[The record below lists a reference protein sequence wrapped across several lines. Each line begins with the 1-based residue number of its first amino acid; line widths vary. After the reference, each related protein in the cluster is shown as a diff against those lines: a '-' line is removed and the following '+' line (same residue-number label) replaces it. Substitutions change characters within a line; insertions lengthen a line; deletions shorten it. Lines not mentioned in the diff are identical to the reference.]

1 MRLTLRTLLAYLDN
15 MLDPA
20 DAEALKSKID
30 ESEFAKILVARLET
44 VVRQPRLSSL
54 PLDEKGL
61 GLDANSIAQ
70 YLDNTLPP
78 ELVPDLEQFLLQS
91 DMQLAE
97 VAACHQVLASIL
109 ESEPMVSPELKH
121 RVRCI
126 GSPKEIAQASA
137 AAPKG
142 GNYYLGKESSNSQ
155 ANGHS
160 PVLANSGFSSTT
172 SLSSKPTTAAASSG
186 PLSMSDSIVL
196 TDPLRPAKADWTNS
210 TSDEP
215 SPARKNRGLR
225 ILISLALLA
234 LLVITTVQAIG
245 PLNRLQN
252 LWTTTALA
260 PENTPGTPSP
270 TADSAD
276 GGNIRRTS
284 GSPESSIEDNSAAGR
299 DREKVETTAN
309 IPTPASTEETA
320 DADRSAIVPS
330 GEPMTEKD
338 NAEKSLAPSPDL
350 ASDSAT
356 PPASS
361 ATNKKNN
368 LPLNNLQVA
377 SWNPPTDLPQTHL
390 LFALDEVNHQVIRVT
405 TATSLA
411 HGTNLLLAPGTRN
424 SIYVNHDIDWKFYSA
439 ADCRVTTQAESP
451 WLTTVE
457 LKQGRAV
464 LQDSGKSNFVDRQPQ
479 TLIRNGSTLVW
490 LRWTEPNSAV
500 AVEAI
505 PQWFDASQADSR
517 LVEPLTPLT
526 DLRITVLQGKVE
538 FGATTWNENLDLTM
552 FESNPGSLQKLGV
565 GDSWMRRGG
574 GPWESAKIETTPAW
588 IENPIERPIDRQAA
602 SDLMQI
608 LPAGARANL
617 VLVESL
623 KNRRPEVGC
632 LAAQVL
638 ILADDFSFLAGP
650 TGMLNDERFRSHWT
664 VLIDAVRER
673 ISTSEKSYEALKA
686 SLAAQDVQRGALLFQ
701 VLVGYSEPELKLNA
715 AERLVNLLE
724 SEFLDERVLAIYQLK
739 RITGKDLG
747 FQPDRPSKGILQDWK
762 RLWRSGGIPPK

>member
-30 ESEFAKILVARLET
+30 ESEFAKILVARLEN

-78 ELVPDLEQFLLQS
+78 ELVPELEQFLLQS

-109 ESEPMVSPELKH
+109 ETEPIVSPELKH

-126 GSPKEIAQASA
+126 GSPKEIMQGTV

-142 GNYYLGKESSNSQ
+142 GNYFQALESATSQ
-155 ANGHS
+155 PHSHS
-160 PVLANSGFSSTT
+160 PVLASSGFSATNPPI
-172 SLSSKPTTAAASSG
+172 SKSATAAASSG

-196 TDPLRPAKADWTNS
+196 TDPLRPAKSDWTNS
-210 TSDEP
+210 TNEDP

-225 ILISLALLA
+225 TLITLALIA

-260 PENTPGTPSP
+260 PETGEETPS
-270 TADSAD
+270 TSADSVG
-276 GGNIRRTS
+276 GGNVRQPS
-284 GSPESSIEDNSAAGR
+284 DSPESSSENNSAAETNS
-299 DREKVETTAN
+299 EKMETAAVN
-309 IPTPASTEETA
+309 PTPAATEETA
-320 DADRSAIVPS
+320 DVDRGAVDPN
-330 GEPMTEKD
+330 GEPMTEKG
-338 NAEKSLAPSPDL
+338 NAEKSLTPSQDSVSDTPTSAPSSP
-350 ASDSAT
+350 
-356 PPASS
+356 
-361 ATNKKNN
+361 TNKKNN
-368 LPLNNLQVA
+368 LPLINVQVA

-424 SIYVNHDIDWKFYSA
+424 SINVNYHVDWKFYSA
-439 ADCRVTTQAESP
+439 ADCRVTTHAESP

-457 LKQGRAV
+457 LKQGKAV

-479 TLIRNGSTLVW
+479 TLIRNGTTLVW
-490 LRWTEPNSAV
+490 LRWSEPNSAV

-505 PQWFDASQADSR
+505 PQWLDASQADSR
-517 LVEPLTPLT
+517 LVGPLAPLT
-526 DLRITVLQGKVE
+526 DLRISVLQGKVE
-538 FGATTWNENLDLTM
+538 FGTTTWNENIDGTM
-552 FESNPGSLQKLGV
+552 FESNPGSVQKLGV
-565 GDSWMRRGG
+565 GDSWTRRGE
-574 GPWESAKIETTPAW
+574 GPWESAKIESTPAW
-588 IENPIERPIDRQAA
+588 IETPIERPIDRQAA

-617 VLVESL
+617 VLGETL
-623 KNRRPEVGC
+623 KNRRPEVAC

-664 VLIDAVRER
+664 VLIDAVRDR
-673 ISTSEKSYEALKA
+673 ISTSEKSYEALKS
-686 SLAAQDVQRGALLFQ
+686 SLAAQDVQRGSLLFQ
-701 VLVGYSEPELKLNA
+701 ILVGYSAPELKLNA